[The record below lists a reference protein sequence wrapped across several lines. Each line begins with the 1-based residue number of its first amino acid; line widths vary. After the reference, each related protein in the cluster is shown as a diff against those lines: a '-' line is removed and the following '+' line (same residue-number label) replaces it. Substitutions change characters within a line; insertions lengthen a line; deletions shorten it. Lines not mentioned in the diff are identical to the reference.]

1 MDRVTLLSGYN
12 RSKGITDMPF
22 QKAFSRQSFVFML
35 ILGLV
40 ALAATAAVFHFG
52 LQRLSLQ
59 TAALATPEA
68 GPADLAGRVTALQHL
83 YFIYLAAI
91 MAGLLVFCGLAAW
104 LGLRRTAGRLYAKAP
119 AAVPKKKKE
128 AGASAAEAEAQ
139 KIRQQRL
146 FLHLLT
152 ILQRQGRLVDF
163 LSEDLDQ
170 YGDEQIGAAV
180 RGIHEN
186 CKKVI
191 SKNLAL
197 EAVIDGNEGEPI
209 TVEKGFD
216 PGAIKLTGNVAGDP
230 PFQGILRHKG
240 WRTKK
245 LELPVLSEAQDAA
258 IIAPAE
264 VEIP

>member
-1 MDRVTLLSGYN
+1 
-12 RSKGITDMPF
+12 MPF
-22 QKAFSRQSFVFML
+22 IKAFSRQSFIFML
-35 ILGLV
+35 LLGLV
-40 ALAATAAVFHFG
+40 VLTATAAVFHFG
-52 LQRLSLQ
+52 YQWLSLK
-59 TAALATPEA
+59 TAALATPEI
-68 GPADLAGRVTALQHL
+68 GPADLAGGITGLQHI

-91 MAGLLVFCGLAAW
+91 MAGLLIVCGLATW
-104 LGLRRTAGRLYAKAP
+104 IVLRRMAGRLYAKAH
-119 AAVPKKKKE
+119 AAAPKKKKE

-139 KIRQQRL
+139 KVRQQRL

-152 ILQRQGRLVDF
+152 VLQRQGRLVDF
-163 LSEDLDQ
+163 LSEDLDA
-170 YGDEQIGAAV
+170 YEDEQIGAAV

-191 SKNLAL
+191 SKSLAL
-197 EAVIDGNEGEPI
+197 EAVINGSEGEQV
-209 TVEKGFD
+209 TVDKGFD
-216 PGAIKLTGNVAGDP
+216 PGAIKLTGNVTGDP
-230 PFQGILRHKG
+230 PFKGILRHKG

>member
-1 MDRVTLLSGYN
+1 
-12 RSKGITDMPF
+12 MPF
-22 QKAFSRQSFVFML
+22 IKAFSRQSFIFML

-40 ALAATAAVFHFG
+40 GLAATAAVFHFG
-52 LQRLSLQ
+52 FQRISLE
-59 TAALATPEA
+59 TAAMATPEM
-68 GPADLAGRVTALQHL
+68 GPADLAGRIAGLQHI

-104 LGLRRTAGRLYAKAP
+104 IGLRGMARRLHAKTP
-119 AAVPKKKKE
+119 VAAPKKKKD
-128 AGASAAEAEAQ
+128 ADSSAAEAEAQ

-152 ILQRQGRLVDF
+152 VLQRQGRLVDF
-163 LSEDLDQ
+163 LSEDLDV
-170 YGDEQIGAAV
+170 YEDEQIGAAV

-191 SKNLAL
+191 SKSLAL
-197 EAVIDGNEGEPI
+197 EAVIDGSEGEAV
-209 TVEKGFD
+209 TVAEGFD
-216 PGAIKLTGNVAGDP
+216 PGAIKLTGNVTGDP
-230 PFQGILRHKG
+230 PFKGILRHKG

-245 LELPVLSEAQDAA
+245 LELPVLSEAQDAT

>member
-1 MDRVTLLSGYN
+1 
-12 RSKGITDMPF
+12 MPF
-22 QKAFSRQSFVFML
+22 IKAFSRQSLVFML
-35 ILGLV
+35 ILALV

-52 LQRLSLQ
+52 YRWISLE
-59 TAALATPEA
+59 TAALAAPET
-68 GPADLAGRVTALQHL
+68 GVADLAGRIAGLQQT

-91 MAGLLVFCGLAAW
+91 MAGLLVLCGLAAW
-104 LGLRRTAGRLYAKAP
+104 VGLRRTAGRLYARAP
-119 AAVPKKKKE
+119 AAAPKKKKE
-128 AGASAAEAEAQ
+128 ASASAAEAEAQ

-152 ILQRQGRLVDF
+152 VLQRQGRLVDF
-163 LSEDLDQ
+163 LSEDLDA
-170 YGDEQIGAAV
+170 YEDEQIGAAV

-191 SKNLAL
+191 SKSLAL
-197 EAVIDGNEGEPI
+197 EAVIPASEGESV
-209 TVEKGFD
+209 TVDKGFD
-216 PGAIKLTGNVAGDP
+216 PGAIKLTGNVTGEP
-230 PFQGILRHKG
+230 PFKGILRHKG

-245 LELPVLSEAQDAA
+245 LELPVLSDAQDAA

>member
-1 MDRVTLLSGYN
+1 
-12 RSKGITDMPF
+12 MPF
-22 QKAFSRQSFVFML
+22 IKAFSRQSFIFML
-35 ILGLV
+35 LLGLV
-40 ALAATAAVFHFG
+40 VLTATAAVFHFG
-52 LQRLSLQ
+52 YQWLSLK
-59 TAALATPEA
+59 TAALATPEI
-68 GPADLAGRVTALQHL
+68 GPADLAGGITGLQHI

-91 MAGLLVFCGLAAW
+91 MAGLLIVCGLATW
-104 LGLRRTAGRLYAKAP
+104 IVLRGMAGRLYAKAP
-119 AAVPKKKKE
+119 AAAPKKKKE
-128 AGASAAEAEAQ
+128 AGVSAAEAEAQ

-152 ILQRQGRLVDF
+152 VLQRQGRLVDF
-163 LSEDLDQ
+163 LSEDLDA
-170 YGDEQIGAAV
+170 YEDEQIGAAV

-191 SKNLAL
+191 SKSLAL
-197 EAVIDGNEGEPI
+197 EAVINGSEGEQV
-209 TVEKGFD
+209 TVDKGFD
-216 PGAIKLTGNVAGDP
+216 PGAIKLTGNVTGDP
-230 PFQGILRHKG
+230 PFKGILRHKG

>member
-1 MDRVTLLSGYN
+1 MSF
-12 RSKGITDMPF
+12 I
-22 QKAFSRQSFVFML
+22 KAFTRQSLIFIL
-35 ILGLV
+35 ILGLI

-52 LQRLSLQ
+52 FQRIALE
-59 TAALATPEA
+59 TAALAAPQMAAAE
-68 GPADLAGRVTALQHL
+68 LAGRIVGLQHM

-91 MAGLLVFCGLAAW
+91 MAGVLIFCGLAVWIA
-104 LGLRRTAGRLYAKAP
+104 LRRTAGRLYARMPAAP
-119 AAVPKKKKE
+119 AKKKKSVD
-128 AGASAAEAEAQ
+128 SAAQMQAE

-152 ILQRQGRLVDF
+152 VLQRQGRLVDF
-163 LSEDLDQ
+163 LCEDLDL
-170 YGDEQIGAAV
+170 YEDEQIGAAV

-197 EAVIDGNEGEPI
+197 EPVINGNEGEEV
-209 TVEKGFD
+209 TVDQGFD
-216 PGAIKLTGNVAGDP
+216 PGAVKLTGNVTGDP
-230 PFQGILRHKG
+230 PFTGILRHKG

-258 IIAPAE
+258 VIAPAE
-264 VEIP
+264 VEIQ